1 MRRKVEEADPYP
13 ILKIKMGFAGDVD
26 VLERIR
32 AMTDKPIRVD
42 ANEGWTRAEAL
53 ARLPALEDLGVEL
66 LEQPV
71 PAADREGL
79 ALVSGATAIPV
90 VADES
95 CRTTADLAGL
105 LGVVDAVNV
114 KLAKTGSIGEAVR
127 LMTAARALHFGV
139 FLGCMVE
146 SSLGIAA
153 AAHLAPLA
161 GLGGPGRPP
170 APLRRPVRGAPA
182 RGRPRA
188 PGPRRPRSGSPAEGV
203 EPPGTAF
210 ALTYARLRG
219 ALRSRTRQTIARQS
233 LRSPGR
239 SGWGAGDAGAGFRY
253 LRFAQKSDPVS
264 ECLREK
270 GSRNSAARGGQ
281 TGDRYAAANEQR
293 QGGAERRTSC
303 SALTEFCS
311 RTMVLQHRNS
321 RNRHRDALSQRS
333 KPSMSFLN
341 RFWRIPALALVV
353 ALPIFSACADDE
365 GATPTDPSGPTT
377 GTISGPGDVVGRRGR
392 HRGRPRRHVA
402 GYEHRSDRCE
412 RQLLDHERPD
422 SGRLGLRTR

>member
-1 MRRKVEEADPYP
+1 MIAFEKRPVTLTPTHPFRIARSEHAAYHHWLVRVEQGGEEGWGEAAPSRRYGETAETVAAALDELLPLIGDDPYAIARVERRLDGHLWENASAKTAISAALHDLIGRRHGLPLYRWLGLDLARVPPTSFTIGIAEPEEMRRKVEEAAPYP
-13 ILKIKMGFAGDVD
+13 ILKIKMGFTGDVE

-53 ARLPALEDLGVEL
+53 ARLPVLEELGVEL

-161 GLGGPGRPP
+161 DWVDLDGHLLLSDDPFEGLRLEDGRVLPDPDAPGLG
-170 APLRRPVRGAPA
+170 VRLKA
-182 RGRPRA
+182 
-188 PGPRRPRSGSPAEGV
+188 
-203 EPPGTAF
+203 
-210 ALTYARLRG
+210 
-219 ALRSRTRQTIARQS
+219 
-233 LRSPGR
+233 
-239 SGWGAGDAGAGFRY
+239 
-253 LRFAQKSDPVS
+253 
-264 ECLREK
+264 
-270 GSRNSAARGGQ
+270 
-281 TGDRYAAANEQR
+281 
-293 QGGAERRTSC
+293 
-303 SALTEFCS
+303 
-311 RTMVLQHRNS
+311 
-321 RNRHRDALSQRS
+321 
-333 KPSMSFLN
+333 
-341 RFWRIPALALVV
+341 
-353 ALPIFSACADDE
+353 
-365 GATPTDPSGPTT
+365 
-377 GTISGPGDVVGRRGR
+377 
-392 HRGRPRRHVA
+392 
-402 GYEHRSDRCE
+402 
-412 RQLLDHERPD
+412 
-422 SGRLGLRTR
+422 

>member
-1 MRRKVEEADPYP
+1 VIAFEKRPVTLTPTHPFRIARSEHAAYHHWLVRVEQGGEEGWGEAAPSRRYGETAETVAAALDELLPLIGDDPYAIARVERRLDGHLWENASAKTAISAALHDLIGRRHGLPLYRWLGLDLARVPPTSFTIGIAEPEEMRRKVEEAAPYP
-13 ILKIKMGFAGDVD
+13 ILKIKMGFAGDVE

-42 ANEGWTRAEAL
+42 ANEGWTRTEAL
-53 ARLPALEDLGVEL
+53 ARLPVLEELGVEL

-161 GLGGPGRPP
+161 DWVDLDGHLLLSDDPFEGLRLEDGRVLPDPDAPGLG
-170 APLRRPVRGAPA
+170 VRLKA
-182 RGRPRA
+182 
-188 PGPRRPRSGSPAEGV
+188 
-203 EPPGTAF
+203 
-210 ALTYARLRG
+210 
-219 ALRSRTRQTIARQS
+219 
-233 LRSPGR
+233 
-239 SGWGAGDAGAGFRY
+239 
-253 LRFAQKSDPVS
+253 
-264 ECLREK
+264 
-270 GSRNSAARGGQ
+270 
-281 TGDRYAAANEQR
+281 
-293 QGGAERRTSC
+293 
-303 SALTEFCS
+303 
-311 RTMVLQHRNS
+311 
-321 RNRHRDALSQRS
+321 
-333 KPSMSFLN
+333 
-341 RFWRIPALALVV
+341 
-353 ALPIFSACADDE
+353 
-365 GATPTDPSGPTT
+365 
-377 GTISGPGDVVGRRGR
+377 
-392 HRGRPRRHVA
+392 
-402 GYEHRSDRCE
+402 
-412 RQLLDHERPD
+412 
-422 SGRLGLRTR
+422 

>member
-1 MRRKVEEADPYP
+1 VIACEKRPVTLTPTHPFRIARSEHAAYHHWLVRVEQGGDEGWGEAAPSRRYGETAETVAAALDEIFPLLGDDPYATAAIERRLDGHLWENASAKTAISAALYDLVGKRHGLPLYRWLGLDLARIPPTSFTIGIAEPEEMRRKVEEAAPYP
-13 ILKIKMGFAGDVD
+13 ILKIKMGFARDVE

-53 ARLPALEDLGVEL
+53 ARLPVLEELGVEL

-71 PAADREGL
+71 PAADRDGL

-161 GLGGPGRPP
+161 DWVDLDGHLLLSDDPFEGLRLEDGRVLPDADAPGLGVRPK
-170 APLRRPVRGAPA
+170 A
-182 RGRPRA
+182 
-188 PGPRRPRSGSPAEGV
+188 
-203 EPPGTAF
+203 
-210 ALTYARLRG
+210 
-219 ALRSRTRQTIARQS
+219 
-233 LRSPGR
+233 
-239 SGWGAGDAGAGFRY
+239 
-253 LRFAQKSDPVS
+253 
-264 ECLREK
+264 
-270 GSRNSAARGGQ
+270 
-281 TGDRYAAANEQR
+281 
-293 QGGAERRTSC
+293 
-303 SALTEFCS
+303 
-311 RTMVLQHRNS
+311 
-321 RNRHRDALSQRS
+321 
-333 KPSMSFLN
+333 
-341 RFWRIPALALVV
+341 
-353 ALPIFSACADDE
+353 
-365 GATPTDPSGPTT
+365 
-377 GTISGPGDVVGRRGR
+377 
-392 HRGRPRRHVA
+392 
-402 GYEHRSDRCE
+402 
-412 RQLLDHERPD
+412 
-422 SGRLGLRTR
+422 

>member
-1 MRRKVEEADPYP
+1 MIVFEKRPVTLTPTHPFRIARSEHAAYHHWLVRVEHDGDEGWGEAAPSRRYGETADTVASALGELLPLIGDDPYATAAIERRLDGHLWENASAKTAISAALYDLIGRRHGLPLYRWLGLDLARVPPTSFTIGIADPEEMRRKVGEADPYP
-13 ILKIKMGFAGDVD
+13 ILKIKMGFAGDVE

-32 AMTDKPIRVD
+32 GMTDKPIRVD

-161 GLGGPGRPP
+161 DWVDLDGHLLLSDDPFEGLRLEDGRVLPDADAPGLGVRPK
-170 APLRRPVRGAPA
+170 A
-182 RGRPRA
+182 
-188 PGPRRPRSGSPAEGV
+188 
-203 EPPGTAF
+203 
-210 ALTYARLRG
+210 
-219 ALRSRTRQTIARQS
+219 
-233 LRSPGR
+233 
-239 SGWGAGDAGAGFRY
+239 
-253 LRFAQKSDPVS
+253 
-264 ECLREK
+264 
-270 GSRNSAARGGQ
+270 
-281 TGDRYAAANEQR
+281 
-293 QGGAERRTSC
+293 
-303 SALTEFCS
+303 
-311 RTMVLQHRNS
+311 
-321 RNRHRDALSQRS
+321 
-333 KPSMSFLN
+333 
-341 RFWRIPALALVV
+341 
-353 ALPIFSACADDE
+353 
-365 GATPTDPSGPTT
+365 
-377 GTISGPGDVVGRRGR
+377 
-392 HRGRPRRHVA
+392 
-402 GYEHRSDRCE
+402 
-412 RQLLDHERPD
+412 
-422 SGRLGLRTR
+422 

>member
-1 MRRKVEEADPYP
+1 VASALDDLFPLICDDPYATAAIERRLDGHLWENASAKTAISAALHDLVGRRHGLPLYRWLGLDLARIPPTSFTIGIAEPEEMRRKVEEAAPYP
-13 ILKIKMGFAGDVD
+13 ILKIKMGFAGDVE

-53 ARLPALEDLGVEL
+53 ARLPALEERGVEL

-105 LGVVDAVNV
+105 IGVVDAVNV

-161 GLGGPGRPP
+161 DWVDLDGHLLLSDDPFEGLRLEDGRVLPDPDAPGLGVRPK
-170 APLRRPVRGAPA
+170 A
-182 RGRPRA
+182 
-188 PGPRRPRSGSPAEGV
+188 
-203 EPPGTAF
+203 
-210 ALTYARLRG
+210 
-219 ALRSRTRQTIARQS
+219 
-233 LRSPGR
+233 
-239 SGWGAGDAGAGFRY
+239 
-253 LRFAQKSDPVS
+253 
-264 ECLREK
+264 
-270 GSRNSAARGGQ
+270 
-281 TGDRYAAANEQR
+281 
-293 QGGAERRTSC
+293 
-303 SALTEFCS
+303 
-311 RTMVLQHRNS
+311 
-321 RNRHRDALSQRS
+321 
-333 KPSMSFLN
+333 
-341 RFWRIPALALVV
+341 
-353 ALPIFSACADDE
+353 
-365 GATPTDPSGPTT
+365 
-377 GTISGPGDVVGRRGR
+377 
-392 HRGRPRRHVA
+392 
-402 GYEHRSDRCE
+402 
-412 RQLLDHERPD
+412 
-422 SGRLGLRTR
+422 

>member
-1 MRRKVEEADPYP
+1 MTIACEKRPVTLTPTHPFRIARSEHAAYHHWLVRVEEGGDEGWGEAAPSRRYGETAESVAAALDDLFPLIGDDLYATTAVERRLDGHLWENASAKTAISAALYDLVGKRHGLPLYRWLGLDLARVPPTSFTIGIAEPEEMRRKVEEAAKYP
-13 ILKIKMGFAGDVD
+13 ILKIKMGFAGDVE

-71 PAADREGL
+71 PAADRDGL

-105 LGVVDAVNV
+105 LGAVDVVNV

-161 GLGGPGRPP
+161 DWVDLDGHLLLSDDPFEGLRLEDGRVLPDPDAPGLGIRP
-170 APLRRPVRGAPA
+170 
-182 RGRPRA
+182 
-188 PGPRRPRSGSPAEGV
+188 
-203 EPPGTAF
+203 
-210 ALTYARLRG
+210 
-219 ALRSRTRQTIARQS
+219 
-233 LRSPGR
+233 
-239 SGWGAGDAGAGFRY
+239 
-253 LRFAQKSDPVS
+253 
-264 ECLREK
+264 K
-270 GSRNSAARGGQ
+270 G
-281 TGDRYAAANEQR
+281 
-293 QGGAERRTSC
+293 
-303 SALTEFCS
+303 
-311 RTMVLQHRNS
+311 
-321 RNRHRDALSQRS
+321 
-333 KPSMSFLN
+333 
-341 RFWRIPALALVV
+341 
-353 ALPIFSACADDE
+353 
-365 GATPTDPSGPTT
+365 
-377 GTISGPGDVVGRRGR
+377 
-392 HRGRPRRHVA
+392 
-402 GYEHRSDRCE
+402 
-412 RQLLDHERPD
+412 
-422 SGRLGLRTR
+422 

>member
-1 MRRKVEEADPYP
+1 MIAFEKRPVTLTPTHPFRIARSEHAAYHHWLVRVEQGGEEGWGEAAPSRRYGETAETVAAALDELLPLIGDDPYATARVERRLDGHLWENASAKTAISAALHDLIGRRHGLPLYRWLGLDLADVPPTSFTIGIAEPEEMRRKVEEAAPHP
-13 ILKIKMGFAGDVD
+13 ILKIKMGFTGDVE

-53 ARLPALEDLGVEL
+53 ARLPVLEELGVEL

-161 GLGGPGRPP
+161 DWVDLDGHLLLSDDPFEGLRLEDGRVLPDPDAPGLG
-170 APLRRPVRGAPA
+170 VRLKA
-182 RGRPRA
+182 
-188 PGPRRPRSGSPAEGV
+188 
-203 EPPGTAF
+203 
-210 ALTYARLRG
+210 
-219 ALRSRTRQTIARQS
+219 
-233 LRSPGR
+233 
-239 SGWGAGDAGAGFRY
+239 
-253 LRFAQKSDPVS
+253 
-264 ECLREK
+264 
-270 GSRNSAARGGQ
+270 
-281 TGDRYAAANEQR
+281 
-293 QGGAERRTSC
+293 
-303 SALTEFCS
+303 
-311 RTMVLQHRNS
+311 
-321 RNRHRDALSQRS
+321 
-333 KPSMSFLN
+333 
-341 RFWRIPALALVV
+341 
-353 ALPIFSACADDE
+353 
-365 GATPTDPSGPTT
+365 
-377 GTISGPGDVVGRRGR
+377 
-392 HRGRPRRHVA
+392 
-402 GYEHRSDRCE
+402 
-412 RQLLDHERPD
+412 
-422 SGRLGLRTR
+422 

>member
-1 MRRKVEEADPYP
+1 MIAFEKRPVTLTPTHPFRIARSEHAAYHHWLVRVEQGGEEGWGEAAPSRRYGETAETVAAALDELLPLIGDDPYATARVERRLDGHLWENASAKTAISAALHDLIGRRHGLPLYRWLGLDLARVPPTSFTIGIAEPEEMRRKVEEAAPYP
-13 ILKIKMGFAGDVD
+13 ILKIKMGFTGDVE

-53 ARLPALEDLGVEL
+53 ARLPVLEELGVEL

-161 GLGGPGRPP
+161 DWVDLDGHLLLSDDPFEGLRLEDGRVLPDPDAPGLG
-170 APLRRPVRGAPA
+170 VRLKA
-182 RGRPRA
+182 
-188 PGPRRPRSGSPAEGV
+188 
-203 EPPGTAF
+203 
-210 ALTYARLRG
+210 
-219 ALRSRTRQTIARQS
+219 
-233 LRSPGR
+233 
-239 SGWGAGDAGAGFRY
+239 
-253 LRFAQKSDPVS
+253 
-264 ECLREK
+264 
-270 GSRNSAARGGQ
+270 
-281 TGDRYAAANEQR
+281 
-293 QGGAERRTSC
+293 
-303 SALTEFCS
+303 
-311 RTMVLQHRNS
+311 
-321 RNRHRDALSQRS
+321 
-333 KPSMSFLN
+333 
-341 RFWRIPALALVV
+341 
-353 ALPIFSACADDE
+353 
-365 GATPTDPSGPTT
+365 
-377 GTISGPGDVVGRRGR
+377 
-392 HRGRPRRHVA
+392 
-402 GYEHRSDRCE
+402 
-412 RQLLDHERPD
+412 
-422 SGRLGLRTR
+422 